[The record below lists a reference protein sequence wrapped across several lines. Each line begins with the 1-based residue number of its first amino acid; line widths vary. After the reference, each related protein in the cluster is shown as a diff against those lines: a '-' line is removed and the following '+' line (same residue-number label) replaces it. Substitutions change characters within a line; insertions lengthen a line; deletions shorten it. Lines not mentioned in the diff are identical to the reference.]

1 MREYK
6 SEDAVV
12 AFIDILGSSAEMKN
26 DPENALNT
34 IHNAYDDALAVYI
47 KLFENH
53 KDKIR
58 IRIFSDNIVI
68 SCSCEKLGVE
78 TAARSVIVLSALIQ
92 EKLLHYKV
100 LSRGGIAR
108 GDFFSDET
116 MIWGNALVNAYTL
129 ESSIAIYP
137 RIVVHPNVISDIKY
151 FTMESQGES
160 GNYSTWISQDRDG
173 LCYVDYF
180 HDFSFLK
187 DPLCLLLTFIE
198 DNEERKLRYLDNLKV
213 VQKIIWHG
221 NYLLR
226 KLEEL
231 K

>member
-1 MREYK
+1 MRKYK

-12 AFIDILGSSAEMKN
+12 AFIDILGSSAEIKS
-26 DPENALNT
+26 DPEKALNT
-34 IHNAYDDALAVYI
+34 VHNAYDDALAIYNKV
-47 KLFENH
+47 FGNH
-53 KDKIR
+53 KDTIR

-68 SCSCEKLGVE
+68 SCSCENLGLE
-78 TAARSVIVLSALIQ
+78 KAFRSVIILSALIQ
-92 EKLLHYKV
+92 ENLLHYKV

-108 GDFFSDET
+108 GDFFSDEI
-116 MIWGNALVNAYTL
+116 MIWGNALVKAYTL

-137 RIVVHPNVISDIKY
+137 RIVVHPSLISDIKY
-151 FTMESQGES
+151 FTMGSDGENS
-160 GNYSTWISQDRDG
+160 NTSVWVAQDQDG

-180 HDFSFLK
+180 HDFSLLNN
-187 DPLCLLLTFIE
+187 PLLLLVTFIE
-198 DNEERKLRYLDNLKV
+198 DNKERKLRYLDNIKV
-213 VQKIIWHG
+213 VQKIIWHE